1 MKNEVNPIHYNHFQI
16 FVKLKYGSSIET
28 FMITIDCRDV
38 ESIKSELVV
47 YVSDQVA
54 AIPTLKTNE
63 FILSSIEDDEIV
75 DQNEV
80 ITSIEE
86 FLESIGEGHNFAVI
100 STNQVVSIRSISGK
114 KIERDPTPQ
123 PQMFSCTHCGFVTR
137 FEVEHNAHM
146 KIHYL

>member
-1 MKNEVNPIHYNHFQI
+1 MLTV
-16 FVKLKYGSSIET
+16 
-28 FMITIDCRDV
+28 DCRDV
-38 ESIKSELVV
+38 EPIKGELLV

-63 FILSSIEDDEIV
+63 FVLSTIEDDDVI
-75 DQNEV
+75 DISEV
-80 ITSIEE
+80 ITSIKE
-86 FLESIGEGHNFAVI
+86 FLDSIGEGHNFAVI
-100 STNQVVSIRSISGK
+100 CTNQVVSIRSISGK

-123 PQMFSCTHCGFVTR
+123 PQMYSCTHCGFVTR